1 MFGKS
6 EKRIQKFYTHVDS
19 SSNKSTTI
27 YFFQSIYAWPCT
39 KTIWEQK
46 FCLTKIS
53 LESINTLVKQEKKK
67 FSKIYKRKPKDK
79 LRQAFVTQILKISI
93 KLQSQLST
101 KAEKTCFS

>member
-1 MFGKS
+1 MGTKILPHKNFSRINQYFGKT
-6 EKRIQKFYTHVDS
+6 R
-19 SSNKSTTI
+19 
-27 YFFQSIYAWPCT
+27 
-39 KTIWEQK
+39 
-46 FCLTKIS
+46 
-53 LESINTLVKQEKKK
+53 KKK